1 MSARHDITNY
11 RRFMAI
17 CLSFVASAIL
27 SACASSAGAD
37 PVQVVE
43 QYLNAKVVGDREA
56 LQAHICAAMEDA
68 LDREALSFSQAQSTI
83 EDMRCTFQDEAG
95 VVSCTGRIVA
105 LYGLERREFPLDNY
119 LVVREDD
126 TWKWCGVAP

>member
-1 MSARHDITNY
+1 MSTRRDISNH
-11 RRFMAI
+11 RGFMVI
-17 CLSFVASAIL
+17 CLSFVVSLIL
-27 SACASSAGAD
+27 SACASRAGAD

-43 QYLNAKVVGDREA
+43 QYLNAKVAGDREA
-56 LQAHICAAMEDA
+56 LQAHICASMEDA

-83 EDMRCTFQDEAG
+83 EDMRCTFQDEAQT
-95 VVSCTGRIVA
+95 VSCTGRIIA
-105 LYGLERREFPLDNY
+105 LYGLERREFPLGNY

>member
-1 MSARHDITNY
+1 MSVRRDITNH
-11 RRFMAI
+11 RRFMVI
-17 CLSFVASAIL
+17 CVSFVVSAIL
-27 SACASSAGAD
+27 SACVSSAGAD

-43 QYLNAKVVGDREA
+43 QYLNAKVAGDRET

-83 EDMRCTFQDEAG
+83 EDMRCTFQDDAG
-95 VVSCTGRIVA
+95 IVSCTGRIVA
-105 LYGLERREFPLDNY
+105 LYGLERREFPLSNY

-126 TWKWCGVAP
+126 AWKWCGVAP